1 LEAPNLSF
9 KVSNTKDEKR
19 TTKSAVGTILNII
32 PKVEKHGVS
41 QLYASFIFYVF
52 Y

>member
-32 PKVEKHGVS
+32 EKHGVS